1 MKVTVTAEWQEFHRN
16 DVHGHRVEVAGY
28 TAVVEQVSKADW
40 KNGDYSPVWQLTVLQ
55 DHLRIV
61 EVGQR
66 DTLQD
71 AKSAAETVIQADI
84 QRNYNG
90 AV

>member
-16 DVHGHRVEVAGY
+16 DVHGHRIEVAGY

-40 KNGDYSPVWQLTVLQ
+40 KNGDYSPVWQFTVLQ

-66 DTLQD
+66 DALQD
-71 AKSAAETVIQADI
+71 AKSAAEAVIQADI
-84 QRNYNG
+84 QRN
-90 AV
+90 